1 MVEHYLTWEEADGRV
16 CRLLDAL
23 VEEIG
28 RLPLDAPSGAPPCMV
43 NTELNSGNF
52 LIREGAPGYL
62 VDWEKPLISEPAQDL
77 GHFLAPTTTF
87 WKTDV
92 ILTPGEIGGFVRSY
106 LAAVAGRFDT
116 ATLRERLPLF
126 FTVTCLRGVTWCA
139 MALREYARPGR
150 PLTNGDTLVKLRQY
164 LSEDFLQHILER
176 YVRRDF
182 LGGAGL

>member
-1 MVEHYLTWEEADGRV
+1 MTVTIVPNTGKSSAGEVALRAAQILRSHGAAVLMDQALQPAFNIAGVQYLPFDD
-16 CRLLDAL
+16 CL
-23 VEEIG
+23 
-28 RLPLDAPSGAPPCMV
+28 
-43 NTELNSGNF
+43 
-52 LIREGAPGYL
+52 
-62 VDWEKPLISEPAQDL
+62 
-77 GHFLAPTTTF
+77 H
-87 WKTDV
+87 KTDV
-92 ILTPGEIGGFVRSY
+92 ILTPGEIGGFFRSY